1 MKAVKF
7 INSII
12 LTAVIGLVFS
22 HAIFAQETDNGNDKK
37 ERERIAKVEKTSDS
51 DQKIEKIKSDKKT
64 KSDKKPKSDSKDD
77 TKTNDDKSAD
87 LPDED
92 AEDKD
97 AEQVVSYY
105 GNYLSEY
112 RLGPNDIISVEVFGQ
127 CPDYCI
133 TDKTVPP
140 TARLSYPLIREGVLV
155 GGRTTF
161 EVEDII
167 TKELNEYIIDPK
179 VTVTLVKAGSAR
191 YAVMGKV
198 GVPGVRIM
206 DRKVSINEAIL
217 EAGGLAKSADRN
229 KVFLA
234 RFSPEGFLEREQ
246 VDLEGIEK
254 GKIPTV
260 FLKPGDQVIVGEK
273 GFTWSK
279 FFNILEKAS
288 ITRVL
293 FGSPF

>member
-12 LTAVIGLVFS
+12 LIAVIGLVFS
-22 HAIFAQETDNGNDKK
+22 NAVFAQETDNGNDKK

-51 DQKIEKIKSDKKT
+51 DPDFEKIKSDKKT
-64 KSDKKPKSDSKDD
+64 KSDKKSKTDSKA
-77 TKTNDDKSAD
+77 DKKSGDEASTD
-87 LPDED
+87 LPDEN
-92 AEDKD
+92 AENKD

-105 GNYLSEY
+105 SIYLSEY
-112 RLGPNDIISVEVFGQ
+112 KLGPNDIISVEVFGQ
-127 CPDYCI
+127 CPDYCLS
-133 TDKTVPP
+133 DRTVPP

-155 GGRTTF
+155 GGKTTF
-161 EVEDII
+161 EVEDEI
-167 TKELNEYIIDPK
+167 TKQLNEYIIDPK

-217 EAGGLAKSADRN
+217 EAGGLAKGADRN

-234 RFSPEGFLEREQ
+234 RFSPEGFLSREQ

-260 FLKPGDQVIVGEK
+260 FLQPGDQVIVGEK

-279 FFNILEKAS
+279 FFNILEKTS
-288 ITRVL
+288 IIRVL